1 MSAIVSLCDPTDDAG
16 SGLDAVDRR
25 LLDEFQRDLP
35 VCERPFAV
43 IGERLGCSETQVIER
58 LRTLQQRGFISRV
71 GAVIAPRRVGASLLA
86 AMSVPPARLREVAEL
101 VSSHAEV
108 NHNYARE
115 HAYNLWFVVVAPDA
129 ARLREVLEDI
139 SRRTGLAV
147 MELPLEKPYHID
159 LGFRLWS

>member
-1 MSAIVSLCDPTDDAG
+1 MNAIASLCDETGDGTPA
-16 SGLDAVDRR
+16 LDAIDRR

-43 IGERLGCSETQVIER
+43 IGERLGCSEAEIIAR
-58 LRTLQQRGFISRV
+58 LEDLQRRGFVSRV

-86 AMSVPPARLREVAEL
+86 AMSVPPARLCEVAEL

-115 HAYNLWFVVVAPDA
+115 HAYNLWFVVVAA
-129 ARLREVLEDI
+129 HATRLREVLDDI
-139 SRRTGLAV
+139 SRRSGISV
-147 MELPLEKPYHID
+147 MELPLERPYHID
-159 LGFRLWS
+159 LGFRLWQ